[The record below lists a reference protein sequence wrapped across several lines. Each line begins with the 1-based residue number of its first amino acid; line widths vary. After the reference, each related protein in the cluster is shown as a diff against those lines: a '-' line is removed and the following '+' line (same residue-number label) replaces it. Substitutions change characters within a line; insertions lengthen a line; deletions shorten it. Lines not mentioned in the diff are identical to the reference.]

1 MRHFGLLSLALA
13 GLLAF
18 APAGR
23 AAEKPRQQETFKPA
37 VLLRLEPLDQL
48 IGDAKFLV
56 KQTERDESAKQI
68 EKLLKSLT
76 GEKGLEGVDT
86 KKPLGAY
93 AVLGAKLDQ
102 TQVMILLPVSDEK
115 AFVKFLKKMDFKV
128 EKDDDGVHTVN
139 VENVPFPILFR
150 FAHGYAY
157 ATPKM
162 AAKTT
167 VPEADKLPKPDVVLG
182 DKGGAASLT
191 VNLDHV
197 PEQIRKVAVS
207 AAALQLDSL
216 KEQQVKGESDTQKEL
231 RSSMLDE
238 LSTCVKLL
246 IEDGGPVTLDLSVDQ
261 KHHDLSVSLKA
272 AGKPDTALAKKLK
285 AMGEA
290 KGLAGLIG
298 KDSAFGGFVN
308 FSFPAD
314 TVKPLGAAVDEGFKT
329 ALDLLDDNGRKLVEP
344 LVKALDKTAK
354 SGSLDAAVDLRGPN
368 KDGKYTVVVGLRVK
382 DGDKIEEAVKKVI
395 DGLPDEAK
403 KPFKLDA
410 DKAEGVNVHT
420 VQQCDVDAD
429 TKKLFG
435 DGPLYF
441 ALSKDVLI
449 VTIGDDA
456 LKAIKAGLATKPK
469 AAGAAKLE
477 VSLAR
482 LAPVLA
488 KQRKNAV
495 ELAKETFKHKGS
507 DKVTFSVEAG
517 AALEVKLRIKTAVL
531 AYAAKLDAE
540 KEDAEENDEEPRSDE
555 GK

>member
-1 MRHFGLLSLALA
+1 MRTFGLLSLALA

-23 AAEKPRQQETFKPA
+23 AADKPRQQDAFKPA
-37 VLLRLEPLDQL
+37 VLLRLESLDQL
-48 IGDAKFLV
+48 IGDAKYLV
-56 KQTERDESAKQI
+56 KQMQRDESAKQI
-68 EKLLKSLT
+68 ERLLKSLT

-86 KKPLGAY
+86 KKPIGAY
-93 AVLGAKLDQ
+93 ATLAGKLEQ

-115 AFVKFLKKMDFKV
+115 AFVKFLKHLDFKV
-128 EKDDDGVHTVN
+128 EKEDGVHTVN

-157 ATPKM
+157 GTLM
-162 AAKTT
+162 LTAKTT
-167 VPEADKLPKPDVVLG
+167 VPAADKLPKPDAVLG
-182 DKGGAASLT
+182 DKGGAAALT

-197 PEQIRKVAVS
+197 PEQIRKLAVS
-207 AAALQLDSL
+207 AAALQLDNL
-216 KEQQVKGESDTQKEL
+216 KDHQVKGETQTQKEL
-231 RSSMLDE
+231 RSSLLDE
-238 LSTCVKLL
+238 LSGCVKQLV
-246 IEDGGPVTLDLSVDQ
+246 EDGGPVTLDLAVDQ

-272 AGKPDTALAKKLK
+272 AGKPDTALAKSLKKL
-285 AMGEA
+285 GEV

-298 KDSAFGGFVN
+298 SDSALGGFVN
-308 FSFPAD
+308 FSLPSD

-329 ALDLLDDNGRKLVEP
+329 ALELLDEKGRKLVEP

-354 SGSLDAAVDLRGPN
+354 SGSVDAAIDLRGPN
-368 KDGKYTVVVGLRVK
+368 KDGKYTVVAGLRVK
-382 DGDKIEEAVKKVI
+382 DGDKIEEALKKVI

-410 DKAEGVNVHT
+410 DKAAGVNVHS
-420 VQQCDVDAD
+420 VQQADVDED

-435 DGPLYF
+435 DGPTYF
-441 ALSKDVLI
+441 AVSKDVLI
-449 VTIGDDA
+449 VTLGDDA
-456 LKAIKAGLATKPK
+456 LAAIKSAMAAKPK

-507 DKVTFSVEAG
+507 DKVTLSVEAG
-517 AALEVKLRIKTAVL
+517 TALEVKVRIKTAVL
-531 AYAAKLDAE
+531 TYAAKLDAE
-540 KEDAEENDEEPRSDE
+540 KPDAESDE
-555 GK
+555 K